1 MSNDSKTRMMNPKE
15 TIVVHGEKW
24 DLHKSATDSTIPFA
38 YDRVK
43 AEHFS
48 CEEIDKGIYIVLVG
62 GYIPP
67 RPNSLEKAVRIMLVG
82 FSNMQLTPQM
92 VSPIQLQNMH
102 VYKADTFNMA
112 KEFAK
117 EFFSG
122 PTGESNPAVEITPF
136 PKETAQPKVNQPA
149 VEPSKKE
156 EN

>member
-1 MSNDSKTRMMNPKE
+1 MANDSKTRIMNPKE
-15 TIVVHGEKW
+15 TIIVHGEKW

-38 YDRVK
+38 YERVK
-43 AEHFS
+43 AEHFA
-48 CEEIDKGIYIVLVG
+48 CEEIDNGVFIVLVG

-82 FSNMQLTPQM
+82 FSNILLSPQM
-92 VSPIQLQNMH
+92 VSPVQLQNMH
-102 VYKADTFNMA
+102 VYKADTYNMA

-122 PTGESNPAVEITPF
+122 VPEGVGGNVEITPF
-136 PKETAQPKVNQPA
+136 PKENSPTPVKP
-149 VEPSKKE
+149 KE

>member
-1 MSNDSKTRMMNPKE
+1 MSNDSKSRIMNPKE
-15 TIVVHGEKW
+15 TIIVHGEKW

-43 AEHFS
+43 AEHFA
-48 CEEIDKGIYIVLVG
+48 CEEIDRGVFIVLVG

-82 FSNMQLTPQM
+82 FSNIMLSPQM
-92 VSPIQLQNMH
+92 VSPVQLQNMH
-102 VYKADTFNMA
+102 VYKADTYNMA

-122 PTGESNPAVEITPF
+122 APEGVGSPVEITPF
-136 PKETAQPKVNQPA
+136 PKETTNVKA
-149 VEPSKKE
+149 KE
-156 EN
+156 EDKDVNAN